1 MYGDARP
8 HHQTLQV
15 NTRASIS
22 PFFVVV
28 AVSILLSY
36 DALRVSQEE
45 QDRKLIHNAI

>member
-22 PFFVVV
+22 PFFF
-28 AVSILLSY
+28 LLSY
-36 DALRVSQEE
+36 DALRVDQEE